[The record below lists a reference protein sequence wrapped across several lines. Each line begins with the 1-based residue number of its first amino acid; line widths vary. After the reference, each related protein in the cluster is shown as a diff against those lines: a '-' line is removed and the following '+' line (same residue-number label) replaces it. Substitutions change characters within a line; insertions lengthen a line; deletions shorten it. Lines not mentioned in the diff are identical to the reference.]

1 MLNKKRNTKKIK
13 KSKSFLLKLFDILND
28 NKYKDIIHWDFEG
41 TTLIIEN
48 IDNLCNMVLPKYYIH
63 SNYNS
68 FIRQL
73 NIYGFS
79 KAKGI
84 KNGEGFKNTKF
95 NKYSSNEQISQIGR
109 KGKKIKFL
117 SNFIKDRSKNNSLD
131 KNEHNNHNLSNN
143 IYTNENDVIKLLIEK
158 NKKTEENIKN
168 LIEEKGELKAHNQ
181 NLNNEIFL
189 FKNNIKGQNIYLEK
203 FILLKKD
210 DKNNKKQKREKIQ
223 NIKELFKRYLYDL
236 KIYSPFLITNDIID
250 NSKSSKK
257 IKDKDI
263 NETNY
268 KLKDINFLEK

>member
-1 MLNKKRNTKKIK
+1 M
-13 KSKSFLLKLFDILND
+13 
-28 NKYKDIIHWDFEG
+28 
-41 TTLIIEN
+41 
-48 IDNLCNMVLPKYYIH
+48 
-63 SNYNS
+63 
-68 FIRQL
+68 
-73 NIYGFS
+73 
-79 KAKGI
+79 
-84 KNGEGFKNTKF
+84 
-95 NKYSSNEQISQIGR
+95 
-109 KGKKIKFL
+109 
-117 SNFIKDRSKNNSLD
+117 
-131 KNEHNNHNLSNN
+131 
-143 IYTNENDVIKLLIEK
+143 IEK

-168 LIEEKGELKAHNQ
+168 LIEEMGELKAHNQ

-236 KIYSPFLITNDIID
+236 KIYSPFLINNDIID

>member
-1 MLNKKRNTKKIK
+1 M
-13 KSKSFLLKLFDILND
+13 DA
-28 NKYKDIIHWDFEG
+28 
-41 TTLIIEN
+41 
-48 IDNLCNMVLPKYYIH
+48 V
-63 SNYNS
+63 
-68 FIRQL
+68 
-73 NIYGFS
+73 
-79 KAKGI
+79 
-84 KNGEGFKNTKF
+84 
-95 NKYSSNEQISQIGR
+95 
-109 KGKKIKFL
+109 
-117 SNFIKDRSKNNSLD
+117 
-131 KNEHNNHNLSNN
+131 
-143 IYTNENDVIKLLIEK
+143 LIEK